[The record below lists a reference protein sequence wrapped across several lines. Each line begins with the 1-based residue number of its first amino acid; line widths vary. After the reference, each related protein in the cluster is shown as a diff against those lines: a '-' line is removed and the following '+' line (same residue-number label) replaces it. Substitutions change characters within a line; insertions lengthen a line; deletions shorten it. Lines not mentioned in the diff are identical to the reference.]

1 MNATTAMG
9 LSVEDRARLIRIL
22 GMLGSAY
29 PGERDA
35 AALAASRFLANR
47 GCAWEDVLQSHAEP
61 RASRPEPSPPPPP
74 RPNRPENWREDAAF
88 CLDNL
93 DLITRDEL
101 WFCLGLA
108 RGTDPITPAKYDRLT
123 GIVARLDAARR
134 TRP

>member
-9 LSVEDRARLIRIL
+9 LVAEDRARLIRIL

-35 AALAASRFLANR
+35 AALAASRFLLGR
-47 GCAWEDVLQSHAEP
+47 GCTWEDVLQPNAEP
-61 RASRPEPSPPPPP
+61 RASRPEPSAPPPP
-74 RPNRPENWREDAAF
+74 RTNRPENWRDEAAF

-93 DLITRDEL
+93 DLISRDEL
-101 WFCLGLA
+101 WFCLRLA

-134 TRP
+134 ARP